1 MRSATFKNERARE
14 MRAFSLAELLVVLV
28 IMGILVLIALPNLMP
43 LISRAKSTEAQQQ
56 QLVFLHSLE
65 QTYFYTYSRYTDDLE
80 EIGFEQQKLVT
91 DGGNAN
97 YLIEVTDVSESGFKA
112 RATSVVD
119 FDKDGDY
126 NTWEIDQD
134 KHLVEIVKD

>member
-1 MRSATFKNERARE
+1 M
-14 MRAFSLAELLVVLV
+14 ELPRQK
-28 IMGILVLIALPNLMP
+28 VLIFTKLFFN
-43 LISRAKSTEAQQQ
+43 
-56 QLVFLHSLE
+56 V
-65 QTYFYTYSRYTDDLE
+65 YLE

>member
-1 MRSATFKNERARE
+1 M
-14 MRAFSLAELLVVLV
+14 V
-28 IMGILVLIALPNLMP
+28 I
-43 LISRAKSTEAQQQ
+43 ISPDS
-56 QLVFLHSLE
+56 SD
-65 QTYFYTYSRYTDDLE
+65 SRYTDDLE

>member
-28 IMGILVLIALPNLMP
+28 TMGILVLIALPNLMP
-43 LISRAKSTEAQQQ
+43 LISRAKSTEAQQ
-56 QLVFLHSLE
+56 LVFPHSLE

>member
-56 QLVFLHSLE
+56 LVFLHSLE

-97 YLIEVTDVSESGFKA
+97 YLIEVYTGYATLCRMASGT
-112 RATSVVD
+112 ATAYGFVFGTENLLLRQHCV
-119 FDKDGDY
+119 
-126 NTWEIDQD
+126 
-134 KHLVEIVKD
+134 

>member
-43 LISRAKSTEAQQQ
+43 LISRAKSTEAQ

>member
-1 MRSATFKNERARE
+1 

-43 LISRAKSTEAQQQ
+43 LISRAKSTEAQ